1 MTNAV
6 QPLPKQNDSKAR
18 LRLWLRL
25 LQSTRRLESELR
37 EQLRLEFK
45 MTLPRFDV
53 LAALYRKSEGMMMS
67 ELSRYL
73 VVSNGNV
80 TGIIDRL
87 VADGMVV
94 RAQRQGDRRTSVVR
108 LTDKGHGNFEIMAR
122 THEQWV
128 NELLDGLSA
137 EEVDNLTGMLEGINP
152 GRNNQ

>member
-1 MTNAV
+1 
-6 QPLPKQNDSKAR
+6 
-18 LRLWLRL
+18 
-25 LQSTRRLESELR
+25 
-37 EQLRLEFK
+37 
-45 MTLPRFDV
+45 
-53 LAALYRKSEGMMMS
+53 MMS

-94 RAQRQGDRRTSVVR
+94 RAQREGDRRTSVVR
-108 LTDKGHGNFEIMAR
+108 LTDKGHGNFEIMAS

-128 NELLDGLSA
+128 NELLDGLSV